1 MLKKRKV
8 NGLKFL
14 DEKIIALR
22 NEMREQQNHEL
33 AQKEAALQNE
43 LEPQQEDSKTLQ
55 QVDLTQDF
63 VKIDEQNFP
72 VISQSVLNGKMII
85 RMPKLF
91 SIMPKELASLKYP
104 SERRPNVIY
113 TDETSTINL
122 ALNLT
127 GYPLRE
133 SEVEDFQENMIEVLE
148 QAHPS
153 AKWLDTG
160 MMEIQEKTIAFI
172 EIITPAIDGEIFNL
186 MFFAALDGQTL
197 IGTFNC
203 MEGDLE
209 SWRPVA
215 KAMVETLQFPS
226 NEKNEVRKA

>member
-1 MLKKRKV
+1 M

-22 NEMREQQNHEL
+22 NEMREQENHEL
-33 AQKEAALQNE
+33 AQKEATLKKEQ
-43 LEPQQEDSKTLQ
+43 EPEQEDSKTI
-55 QVDLTQDF
+55 DLTQDF
-63 VKIDEQNFP
+63 IEIDEQKIP
-72 VISQSVLNGKMII
+72 VITQPVLNGKMLI
-85 RMPKLF
+85 RMPNLF
-91 SIMPKELASLKYP
+91 LIMAKELASLKYP
-104 SERRPNVIY
+104 SERRPTVIY

-127 GYPLRE
+127 DYPLRE

-172 EIITPAIDGEIFNL
+172 EIITPAIDGDIFNL
-186 MFFAALDGQTL
+186 MFFAALNGQTL

-215 KAMVETLQFPS
+215 KAMVETLEFPL
-226 NEKNEVRKA
+226 NEKNEVTKA

>member
-22 NEMREQQNHEL
+22 NEMREQENHEL
-33 AQKEAALQNE
+33 AQKEATLKKEQ
-43 LEPQQEDSKTLQ
+43 EPEQEDSKTI
-55 QVDLTQDF
+55 DLTQDF
-63 VKIDEQNFP
+63 IEIDEQKIP
-72 VISQSVLNGKMII
+72 VITQPVLNGKMLI
-85 RMPKLF
+85 RMPNLF
-91 SIMPKELASLKYP
+91 SIMAKELASLKYP
-104 SERRPNVIY
+104 SERRPTVIY

-127 GYPLRE
+127 DYPLRE

-153 AKWLDTG
+153 AKWLDSG

-172 EIITPAIDGEIFNL
+172 EIITPAIDGDIFNL
-186 MFFAALDGQTL
+186 MFFAALNGQTL

-215 KAMVETLQFPS
+215 KAMVETLEFPL
-226 NEKNEVRKA
+226 NEKNEVTKA

>member
-22 NEMREQQNHEL
+22 NEMREQENHEL
-33 AQKEAALQNE
+33 AQKEATLKKEQ
-43 LEPQQEDSKTLQ
+43 EPEQEDSKTI
-55 QVDLTQDF
+55 DLTQDF
-63 VKIDEQNFP
+63 IEIDEQKIP
-72 VISQSVLNGKMII
+72 VITQPVLNGKMLI
-85 RMPKLF
+85 RMPNLF
-91 SIMPKELASLKYP
+91 SIMAKELASLKYP
-104 SERRPNVIY
+104 SERRPTVIY

-127 GYPLRE
+127 DYPLRE

-172 EIITPAIDGEIFNL
+172 EIITPAIDGDIFNL
-186 MFFAALDGQTL
+186 MFFAALNGQTL

-215 KAMVETLQFPS
+215 KAMVETLEFPL
-226 NEKNEVRKA
+226 NEKNEVTKA

>member
-22 NEMREQQNHEL
+22 NEMREQENHEL
-33 AQKEAALQNE
+33 AQKEATLKKEQE
-43 LEPQQEDSKTLQ
+43 TEQEDSKTI
-55 QVDLTQDF
+55 DLTQDF
-63 VKIDEQNFP
+63 IEIDEQKIP
-72 VISQSVLNGKMII
+72 VITQPVLNGKMLI
-85 RMPKLF
+85 RMPNLF
-91 SIMPKELASLKYP
+91 SIMAKELASLKYP
-104 SERRPNVIY
+104 SERRPTVIY

-127 GYPLRE
+127 DYPLRE

-172 EIITPAIDGEIFNL
+172 EIITPAIDGDIFNL
-186 MFFAALDGQTL
+186 MFFAALNGQTL

-215 KAMVETLQFPS
+215 KAMVETLEFPL
-226 NEKNEVRKA
+226 NEKNEVTKA